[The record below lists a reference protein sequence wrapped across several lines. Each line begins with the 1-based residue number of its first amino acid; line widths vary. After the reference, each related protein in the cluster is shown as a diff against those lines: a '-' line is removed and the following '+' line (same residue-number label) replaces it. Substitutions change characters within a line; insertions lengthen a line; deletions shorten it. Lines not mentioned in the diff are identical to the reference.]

1 MEVEE
6 NTFGTSQY
14 KNKLRLIYE
23 RSAPE
28 TSTRKEMA
36 SQFASDFLATYFGK
50 WPQPSEPWIK
60 LCLAQSTQH
69 SMINVHFK
77 KKPAHT
83 NNTTKQRKNSHS
95 TTTVQVMPA
104 SQRFAKKLVKLDQFY
119 GHPA

>member
-50 WPQPSEPWIK
+50 
-60 LCLAQSTQH
+60 
-69 SMINVHFK
+69 
-77 KKPAHT
+77 
-83 NNTTKQRKNSHS
+83 
-95 TTTVQVMPA
+95 
-104 SQRFAKKLVKLDQFY
+104 
-119 GHPA
+119 